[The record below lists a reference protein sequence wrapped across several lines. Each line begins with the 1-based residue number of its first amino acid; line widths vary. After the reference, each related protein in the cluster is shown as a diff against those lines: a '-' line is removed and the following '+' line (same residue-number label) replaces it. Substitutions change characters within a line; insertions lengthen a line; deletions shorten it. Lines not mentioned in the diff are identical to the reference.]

1 MRYNKNSTPIGNLE
15 SILLK
20 MKYDS
25 KKTLSENKAAVEE
38 QINIGFNP
46 ALTMRPYVPDLT
58 PPEFDPTE
66 YPNYCKYPDMAV
78 DVDET
83 EALGFQGYCRYA
95 RPEQKVN
102 KSDKVGIW
110 IPQEATIEFWSPES
124 WKTTSNYIAEKWT
137 GKHPWAGKE
146 KKSYRDKVFNNL
158 RNIFPIDTVHSF
170 KIPGDVEKYI
180 PILTM
185 NEDGTWYFKGY
196 YLGGFGGPGP
206 WYEEPEDSR
215 NAYEKFADNF
225 SWWKQI
231 IAFVG
236 LAVVTRGLSSRFGMT
251 QAQAYITEVLFSLAM
266 GGVVGVREFQKG
278 QNVAGVLSFILAA
291 VPALRGIPAFRNVKP
306 EVYNSLVDDLSK
318 ATLETSD
325 DVTRFYTELAESG
338 PLGLEKQRLF
348 TQIFNGG
355 DDLTKELIEK
365 SLKELVE
372 NPTSLVKLAARTVG
386 QSPEQFWRITFLKS
400 VFGKELGWAG
410 LITLLGLGAE
420 LFLGRQ
426 LNDEEKTILESVYR
440 TIPES
445 HKKEFEYNLAN
456 HPEKIPE
463 VVETFKNEVLPSKG
477 KQFDENIG
485 KAVNIHMKDIIGDDY
500 IELEEDP
507 VKGDSTEIEDTPEN
521 IKKYIDLGY
530 KQFKDFSSD
539 EKVSNE
545 TIFIGTKLF
554 IKPIKKN

>member
-1 MRYNKNSTPIGNLE
+1 MRNRNLTPKNSLE
-15 SILLK
+15 SILLN
-20 MKYDS
+20 MRYDS
-25 KKTLSENKAAVEE
+25 KRTLSENKKEITE
-38 QINIGFNP
+38 QISGSYITSHLGGE
-46 ALTMRPYVPDLT
+46 LYVPET
-58 PPEFDPTE
+58 KKYDPSE
-66 YPNYCKYPDMAV
+66 YPNYCKYPDMTV
-78 DVDET
+78 DVDEGT
-83 EALGFQGYCRYA
+83 AIGFQGYCKYT
-95 RPEQKVN
+95 RPEQRVQ

-110 IPQEATIEFWSPES
+110 IPQDATISFWSPQR
-124 WKTTSNYIAEKWT
+124 WKETANYIADKWFEKIPWV
-137 GKHPWAGKE
+137 GK
-146 KKSYRDKVFNNL
+146 DKNTYKDKLFNNFMK
-158 RNIFPIDTVHSF
+158 IFPIDTVERF
-170 KIPGDVEKYI
+170 TFPGDTDSYI
-180 PILTM
+180 TVLVM

-196 YLGGFGGPGP
+196 FIGGMNGQM
-206 WYEEPEDSR
+206 YEEPKDGR
-215 NAYEKFADNF
+215 NAYQKFADNF

-236 LAVVTRGLSSRFGMT
+236 LAVVTRGLSARFGMT

-278 QNVAGVLSFILAA
+278 KNVAGVLSFILAA

-325 DVTRFYTELAESG
+325 DVTRFYTELAQSG

-400 VFGKELGWAG
+400 VFGKELKWAG
-410 LITLLGLGAE
+410 FITLLGLGAE
-420 LFLGRQ
+420 LFLGRY

-440 TIPES
+440 IIPES

-507 VKGDSTEIEDTPEN
+507 VKGNSTEIEDTPEN

-554 IKPIKKN
+554 IKPIKNN